1 MRKTVRLATTNLEVT
16 TTKMPS
22 PIRDLPLIQ
31 RNPAT
36 RRLDVKA
43 TMQAFAKE
51 LISWAD
57 EENAIRL
64 RRKYRE
70 SIRRTFKEYDTSPRI
85 PIQAL
90 VVLVMRDLKVTPEN
104 WYAIQR
110 ELELHIKLNRG
121 GYLRTVPGNGGGVEL
136 TKP

>member
-1 MRKTVRLATTNLEVT
+1 MS
-16 TTKMPS
+16 S

-43 TMQAFAKE
+43 TMQAFAME

-57 EENAIRL
+57 EEDAIR
-64 RRKYRE
+64 RKRKYRE
-70 SIRRTFKEYDTSPRI
+70 AIRGVFKRYDKGQRI
-85 PIQAL
+85 PSN
-90 VVLVMRDLKVTPEN
+90 VLIMIAMQDMQVTPEN
-104 WYAIQR
+104 FHKLQR
-110 ELELHIKLNRG
+110 ELELHLKLNRG
-121 GYLRTVPGNGGGVEL
+121 GYLRTVAGKGGGVEL